1 MILQPDVPSWK
12 GSKPNSTGGFRVN
25 VCGPCGFRLPDDFD
39 AMTDSYQC
47 PNCGILFEPNPPQ
60 RPRRRRR

>member
-1 MILQPDVPSWK
+1 MILQPDVPRWK
-12 GSKPNSTGGFRVN
+12 GSEPNSTGGYNVN
-25 VCGPCGFRLPDDFD
+25 VCGRCRCRLPDDFD

-47 PNCGILFEPNPPQ
+47 PNCGTLFERDRP